1 MADTFKGII
10 TADGKKRQLPYS
22 AVWETPVSDETLS
35 IQGGFADAKA
45 VGDKFAETDD
55 KIAQVKND
63 VAAETSRATAAENTK
78 ADKTA
83 LARTDRSL
91 NALWKLNQGVSYEFQ
106 TDEAEAYQKTV
117 PSGAKLAS
125 VEKIGGRTLVWN
137 QMIQNGDFSLNS
149 MWSGLG
155 STVSVEG
162 NTGIF
167 TATEAALTNNKI
179 EVYQILSGDVV
190 KGHKYCARFE
200 YNLSVDINDQS
211 TLNLNNIFTKI
222 PVVGAGTW
230 GKFNSIVTVNVVNNV
245 VNNIFDLY
253 FFFDSLSVGDTVK
266 LRNVQLFDLTRMFGP
281 DNEPSTVEEFEAMFP
296 ADYYPYNE
304 GELLSMGVNE
314 VMEQGKNLLNYDAWK
329 GLPITRGTAVFEK
342 HSFTLT
348 ATENDCYTEPTPK
361 AGFPDDAKIE
371 ISEGET
377 VTLSWES
384 SANIDGNIYIFPN
397 GVTDGLVYTNNH
409 SAKTLTYTA
418 TRGVKFITFRFGV
431 SYAGNTISYK
441 NIQIEKCSKATSYEP
456 YHSTTHAIPQSI
468 LNLDGYGDGVTADV
482 YNYIDWENKKY
493 HKRVGKYTIDGS
505 EDIYKEN
512 SYWVMTVTDFEKP
525 RPSTKNAI
533 CVNFKMGDGY
543 LGKWGDV
550 NFRGESIGFVFSDSE
565 SKFANSNEVKDYFRQ
580 NNETIYYE
588 LNEEQIIDISDII
601 DNTFQEPIEVEAGD
615 TLTFRNSHGDDY
627 RIPVPNSEEY
637 VISLAE
643 VVE

>member
-1 MADTFKGII
+1 MGGDSVKKVRTLNGDIPIFVPTSDT
-10 TADGKKRQLPYS
+10 
-22 AVWETPVSDETLS
+22 TLTVE
-35 IQGGFADAKA
+35 GGFADAKA
-45 VGDKFAETDD
+45 VGDKFAKTDD
-55 KIAQVKND
+55 KIAQVKSD
-63 VAAETSRATAAENTK
+63 LAAETSRATAVEDTK

-91 NALWKLNQGVSYEFQ
+91 DALWKLNQGVSYEFQ
-106 TDEAEAYQKTV
+106 KDEAVTYQKDIPT
-117 PSGAKLAS
+117 GAKLAS
-125 VEKIGGRTLVWN
+125 VKKIGGRTIVWN
-137 QMIQNGDFSLNS
+137 QMVQNGDFSLNS

-167 TATEAALTNNKI
+167 TATEAALTDNKI

-190 KGHKYCARFE
+190 KGHKYFARFE

-281 DNEPSTVEEFEAMFP
+281 DNEPSTVEEFEALFP

-304 GELLSMGVNE
+304 GELLSMPVNE
-314 VMEQGKNLLNYDAWK
+314 VMEQGRNLIDTSKCVVNSEA
-329 GLPITRGTAVFEK
+329 
-342 HSFTLT
+342 
-348 ATENDCYTEPTPK
+348 PK
-361 AGFPDDAKIE
+361 Y
-371 ISEGET
+371 
-377 VTLSWES
+377 
-384 SANIDGNIYIFPN
+384 NIYITLNPDGSFREHSSNYGDSSHRLCDYNFPIKKGKYYTFSIDKPIPYN
-397 GVTDGLVYTNNH
+397 IRLDNFVNIEAGHTYATFLTTRDAQITHIAIDAVRNESADFTVKPMLV
-409 SAKTLTYTA
+409 
-418 TRGVKFITFRFGV
+418 RGKEHLNYSKYHKNSIIIPEKLV
-431 SYAGNTISYK
+431 S
-441 NIQIEKCSKATSYEP
+441 
-456 YHSTTHAIPQSI
+456 
-468 LNLDGYGDGVTADV
+468 LDGYGDGVTADV

-505 EDIYKEN
+505 EDIYKEE

-525 RPSTKNAI
+525 GPSTKNAI
-533 CVNFKMGDGY
+533 CVNFKTGDGY

-550 NFRGESIGFVFSDSE
+550 SFRRESNGFVFSDSE

-588 LNEEQIIDISDII
+588 LNEEQIIDISDIV
-601 DNTFQEPIEVEAGD
+601 DNTFQEPIEVESGGS
-615 TLTFRNSHGDDY
+615 LTFRNTHGANY
-627 RIPVPNSEEY
+627 RVPVPNTVEYTVKLSE
-637 VISLAE
+637 VAE
-643 VVE
+643 

>member
-1 MADTFKGII
+1 MGGDSV
-10 TADGKKRQLPYS
+10 KKVRTLNGDIPIF
-22 AVWETPVSDETLS
+22 VPTSDPTLTVE
-35 IQGGFADAKA
+35 GAFADAKT
-45 VGDKFAETDD
+45 VGDKFAETGD
-55 KIAQVKND
+55 KIAQVKSD
-63 VAAETSRATAAENTK
+63 VAAEVSRATAAENTK

-91 NALWKLNQGVSYEFQ
+91 DALWKLNSGVSYEFQ
-106 TDEAEAYQKTV
+106 KDETVAYQKDILT
-117 PSGAKLAS
+117 GAKLAS

-149 MWSGLG
+149 MWSGVG

-167 TATEAALTNNKI
+167 TATKAALTNNKI
-179 EVYQILSGDVV
+179 EAYQILSGNVV
-190 KGHKYCARFE
+190 KGHKYCVRFE

-211 TLNLNNIFTKI
+211 ALNLNSIFTKI

-230 GKFNSIVTVNVVNNV
+230 GKFNSIVTVNVA
-245 VNNIFDLY
+245 NNIFDLY

-266 LRNVQLFDLTRMFGP
+266 LRNVQLFDLTQMFGSG
-281 DNEPSTVEEFEAMFP
+281 NEPSTPEEFEAMFP

-304 GELLSMGVNE
+304 GELLSMPVNE

-342 HSFTLT
+342 NSFTLT

-361 AGFPDDAKIE
+361 VGFPDDAKIE

-397 GVTDGLVYTNNH
+397 GVTDGLVYANNH
-409 SAKTLTYTA
+409 DAKTLTYTA

-431 SYAGNTISYK
+431 AYAGNAISYK
-441 NIQIEKCSKATSYEP
+441 NIQIEKKAKATSYEP
-456 YHSTTHAIPQSI
+456 YHSTTHTIPQSI
-468 LNLDGYGDGVTADV
+468 LQLDGYGDGVTDNV
-482 YNYIDWENKKY
+482 YNYVDWENKKY

-525 RPSTKNAI
+525 GPSTKNAI
-533 CVNFKMGDGY
+533 CVNFKMGNGY

-550 NFRGESIGFVFSDSE
+550 SFRRESNGFVFSDSE

-588 LNEEQIIDISDII
+588 LNEEQIIDISDIVY
-601 DNTFQEPIEVEAGD
+601 NTFQEPIEVETGG
-615 TLTFRNSHGDDY
+615 TLTFRNTHGANY
-627 RIPVPNSEEY
+627 RVPVPNTVEYTVKLSE
-637 VISLAE
+637 VAE
-643 VVE
+643 

>member
-10 TADGKKRQLPYS
+10 TADGKKRQLPYGS
-22 AVWETPVSDETLS
+22 VLETPVSDETLS
-35 IQGGFADAKA
+35 IQGAFADAKV
-45 VGDKFAETDD
+45 VGDKFKKTKVKTDSLKED
-55 KIAQVKND
+55 L
-63 VAAETSRATAAENTK
+63 AAETSRATAAENTK

-91 NALWKLNQGVSYEFQ
+91 DALWKLNSGVSYEFQ
-106 TDEAEAYQKTV
+106 KDETVAYQKDIPT
-117 PSGAKLAS
+117 GAKLAS

-281 DNEPSTVEEFEAMFP
+281 GNEPSTPEEFEAMFP

-304 GELLSMGVNE
+304 GELLSMPVNE
-314 VMEQGKNLLNYDAWK
+314 VRAIGQNLYADGDLLNLTAAYYTDFIPVNLTTGKIYVSFNSFADTDNANWVLGASYYNANKEELGKNGYADDVK
-329 GLPITRGTAVFEK
+329 SKSKAVFNGSSGGSNGIDVNLK
-342 HSFTLT
+342 NISYVKLSFDIYNNT
-348 ATENDCYTEPTPK
+348 AT
-361 AGFPDDAKIE
+361 KI
-371 ISEGET
+371 S
-377 VTLSWES
+377 
-384 SANIDGNIYIFPN
+384 F
-397 GVTDGLVYTNNH
+397 
-409 SAKTLTYTA
+409 
-418 TRGVKFITFRFGV
+418 
-431 SYAGNTISYK
+431 K
-441 NIQIEKCSKATSYEP
+441 NIMVSETDTDYSP
-456 YHSTTHAIPQSI
+456 YHSTTHTIPQSI
-468 LNLDGYGDGVTADV
+468 LSLDGYGDGVTADV
-482 YNYIDWENKKY
+482 YNYVDWENKKY
-493 HKRVGKYTIDGS
+493 HKRVGKVDLGTVNYYKDGITYRTSITDMKIVSKDTAFNGLCTKFIPISFSSDWSTTGTASQDGDNRLVLIDAS
-505 EDIYKEN
+505 I
-512 SYWVMTVTDFEKP
+512 
-525 RPSTKNAI
+525 
-533 CVNFKMGDGY
+533 
-543 LGKWGDV
+543 
-550 NFRGESIGFVFSDSE
+550 ESIE
-565 SKFANSNEVKDYFRQ
+565 SFKQAMSGVML
-580 NNETIYYE
+580 YYE
-588 LNEEQIIDISDII
+588 LAEEQITDISDLIG
-601 DNTFQEPIEVEAGD
+601 DTLQEPIEVEAGGS
-615 TLTFRNSHGDDY
+615 LTFQNTHGDNY
-627 RIPVPNSEEY
+627 RIPVPNTVEYTVKLSE
-637 VISLAE
+637 VAK
-643 VVE
+643 

>member
-1 MADTFKGII
+1 MGGDSVKKVRTLNGDIPIFVPTSDT
-10 TADGKKRQLPYS
+10 
-22 AVWETPVSDETLS
+22 TLTVE
-35 IQGGFADAKA
+35 GGFADAKA
-45 VGDKFAETDD
+45 VGDKFAKTDD
-55 KIAQVKND
+55 KIAQVKSD
-63 VAAETSRATAAENTK
+63 LAAETSRATAVEDTK

-167 TATEAALTNNKI
+167 TATEAALTDNKI

-190 KGHKYCARFE
+190 KGHKYFARFE

-281 DNEPSTVEEFEAMFP
+281 DNEPSTVEEFEALFP
-296 ADYYPYNE
+296 ADYYPYNA
-304 GELLSMGVNE
+304 GELMSAPVNE
-314 VMEQGKNLLNYDAWK
+314 VVEQGKNLLNYDAWK

-342 HSFTLT
+342 NSFTLT
-348 ATENDCYTEPTPK
+348 ATENDCYTEPTPGQ
-361 AGFPDDAKIE
+361 GFPDDAKIE

-384 SANIDGNIYIFPN
+384 SADTDGNIYIFPN

-409 SAKTLTYTA
+409 NTKTLTYTA

-431 SYAGNTISYK
+431 AYAGNTISYK
-441 NIQIEKCSKATSYEP
+441 NIQIEKKTKATSYEP

-468 LNLDGYGDGVTADV
+468 LQLDGYGDGVTDNV
-482 YNYIDWENKKY
+482 YNYVDWENKKY
-493 HKRVGKYTIDGS
+493 HKRVGKVDLGTVNDFILGKPLNDGS
-505 EDIYKEN
+505 GNVFYFTGRESGFKKNGKAISNKLIYSIPLSGQWEDLK
-512 SYWVMTVTDFEKP
+512 
-525 RPSTKNAI
+525 
-533 CVNFKMGDGY
+533 
-543 LGKWGDV
+543 L
-550 NFRGESIGFVFSDSE
+550 
-565 SKFANSNEVKDYFRQ
+565 
-580 NNETIYYE
+580 NETYIDSGCYVVVAHNVSTLDEFKQAMSGVILYYE
-588 LNEEQIIDISDII
+588 LAEEQITDISDLIG
-601 DNTFQEPIEVEAGD
+601 DTLQEPIEVEAGGS
-615 TLTFRNSHGDDY
+615 LTFQNTHGDNY
-627 RIPVPNSEEY
+627 RIPVPNTVEYTVKLSE
-637 VISLAE
+637 VAE
-643 VVE
+643 

>member
-1 MADTFKGII
+1 MAGSILKIHTQNGDIPIGYPGL
-10 TADGKKRQLPYS
+10 ADK
-22 AVWETPVSDETLS
+22 PVSDKTLS
-35 IQGGFADAKA
+35 VDGAFADAKV
-45 VGDKFAETDD
+45 VGDNFKKTKAETDSLKED
-55 KIAQVKND
+55 L
-63 VAAETSRATAAENTK
+63 AAETSRATAVEDTK

-83 LARTDRSL
+83 LARTNRSL
-91 NALWKLNQGVSYEFQ
+91 DALWKLNQGVSYEFQ

-281 DNEPSTVEEFEAMFP
+281 GNEPSTPEEFEAMFP
-296 ADYYPYNE
+296 ADYYPYNA
-304 GELLSMGVNE
+304 GELMSASVNE
-314 VMEQGKNLLNYDAWK
+314 VIYLDTKNQ
-329 GLPITRGTAVFEK
+329 E
-342 HSFTLT
+342 
-348 ATENDCYTEPTPK
+348 
-361 AGFPDDAKIE
+361 
-371 ISEGET
+371 
-377 VTLSWES
+377 
-384 SANIDGNIYIFPN
+384 
-397 GVTDGLVYTNNH
+397 
-409 SAKTLTYTA
+409 
-418 TRGVKFITFRFGV
+418 
-431 SYAGNTISYK
+431 
-441 NIQIEKCSKATSYEP
+441 TSYP
-456 YHSTTHAIPQSI
+456 IPQAI
-468 LNLDGYGDGVTADV
+468 LDLDGYGDGVTDNV
-482 YNYIDWENKKY
+482 YNYVDWENKKY

-505 EDIYKEN
+505 EDIYKEE

-525 RPSTKNAI
+525 GPSTKNAI
-533 CVNFKMGDGY
+533 CVNFKMGNDY
-543 LGKWGDV
+543 FGKWGDV
-550 NFRGESIGFVFSDSE
+550 NFRRESNGFVFSDSE

-601 DNTFQEPIEVEAGD
+601 DNTFQEPIEVEAGG
-615 TLTFRNSHGDDY
+615 TLTFKNSHGDDY
-627 RIPVPNSEEY
+627 RIPIPSSEEY

-643 VVE
+643 VAK

>member
-1 MADTFKGII
+1 MAESILKVHTQNGDVPVGYPGL
-10 TADGKKRQLPYS
+10 ADKPIADK
-22 AVWETPVSDETLS
+22 TLS
-35 IQGGFADAKA
+35 KEGAFADSKA
-45 VGDKFAETDD
+45 VGDKFKEVKTETDSLKED
-55 KIAQVKND
+55 L
-63 VAAETSRATAAENTK
+63 AAETSRATAVEDTK
-78 ADKTA
+78 ADKAA

-91 NALWKLNQGVSYEFQ
+91 DALWKLNQGISYEFQ
-106 TDEAEAYQKTV
+106 TDDTEAYQKMV
-117 PSGAKLAS
+117 PTGAKLAS

-314 VMEQGKNLLNYDAWK
+314 VVEAPYLRNLYNYNDVRKYGFAVFDVRGGAILYRSSTLGITGKWKIYDQQWKYIGDFDTLLFEANKPFKLPDSARHIVSEDNYDSN
-329 GLPITRGTAVFEK
+329 TRTYVGYNSDTSYVPYG
-342 HSFTLT
+342 
-348 ATENDCYTEPTPK
+348 ENDK
-361 AGFPDDAKIE
+361 
-371 ISEGET
+371 
-377 VTLSWES
+377 
-384 SANIDGNIYIFPN
+384 
-397 GVTDGLVYTNNH
+397 
-409 SAKTLTYTA
+409 
-418 TRGVKFITFRFGV
+418 
-431 SYAGNTISYK
+431 SYN
-441 NIQIEKCSKATSYEP
+441 
-456 YHSTTHAIPQSI
+456 IPQSI
-468 LNLDGYGDGVTADV
+468 LQLDGYGDGVTDNV
-482 YNYIDWENKKY
+482 YNYVDWENKKY

-533 CVNFKMGDGY
+533 CVNFKMCDGY
-543 LGKWGDV
+543 LGKWGFV
-550 NFRGESIGFVFSDSE
+550 NFRRESNGFVFSDSE

-601 DNTFQEPIEVEAGD
+601 DNTFQEPIEVEAGGS
-615 TLTFRNSHGDDY
+615 LTFQNTHGDNY
-627 RIPVPNSEEY
+627 RIPVPNTVEYTVKLSE
-637 VISLAE
+637 VAE
-643 VVE
+643 